1 MNKHYRKK
9 SVFKSLILILI
20 SGILSVTLSNCTT
33 EISYPL
39 RIGSNIWPG
48 YATLYLARDLGDY
61 DDTNIKL
68 VDYPS
73 TTEVI
78 RAYRHEEIEVAA
90 LTIDEALVL
99 ASTQD
104 NIRII
109 AIFNISH
116 GGDVILAKPEIK
128 TMKDLK
134 GKRVGVESTALGAFF
149 LTRALEK
156 SGMSL
161 EDIKIVSLE
170 LSEHTNAFKNGDI
183 DAIVTFYPPKSKIL
197 AMGASLLF
205 DSSQIPGEI
214 VDVLIVNTETLTNSP
229 QTIQTLINGHFKGL
243 NYLRKKPEEVSPIM
257 AKRSQVTPEEFLQS
271 LNGLKLPNLQ
281 ENQDLLSKNDPSL
294 IQAMEK
300 LTKIMLDNNLLSNT
314 VDIDSILDDRFVQN
328 VTLKDDEHTK

>member
-1 MNKHYRKK
+1 MNISYKK
-9 SVFKSLILILI
+9 KGFLKSLILIFI
-20 SGILSVTLSNCTT
+20 SGILAITLSNCKT
-33 EISYPL
+33 ETSLPL

-61 DDTNIKL
+61 DNTTIKL

-78 RAYRHEEIEVAA
+78 RAYRHEEIEGAA
-90 LTIDEALVL
+90 LTMDEALVL

-109 AIFNISH
+109 AIFNISD
-116 GGDVILAKPEIK
+116 GGDVILGKPEIK

-149 LTRALEK
+149 LTRALEE

-161 EDIKIVSLE
+161 EDINIVSLE
-170 LSEHTNAFKNGDI
+170 LSEHEKAYQNDNI

-197 AMGASLLF
+197 AMGANLLF

-214 VDVLIVNTETLTNSP
+214 VDVLIFNKDAIANSP
-229 QTIQTLINGHFKGL
+229 QTIQTLINGHFNGL
-243 NYLRKKPEEVSPIM
+243 DYLGKKPEEASPIM

-281 ENQDLLSKNDPSL
+281 ENQDLLSKSDPSL
-294 IQAMEK
+294 INAMEK
-300 LTKIMLDNNLLSNT
+300 LVKIMLDNNLLSHSI
-314 VDIDSILDDRFVQN
+314 DIKSLLDDRFVQN